1 MKSKYET
8 NILPKLFLVEM
19 WARDG
24 LTERQI
30 ADNLGVA
37 MSTFCLY
44 KGKYSE
50 LLEALRKGKE
60 VADYE
65 VENALFKKAC
75 GFTYEEK
82 VKELVLDP
90 ETGEEE
96 WRITKVVE
104 KTALP
109 DTTAQIYWLKNR
121 KPDIWRDKRE
131 QKVDL
136 SGMLVNFSGE
146 VAEEEEQRF
155 D

>member
-8 NILPKLFLVEM
+8 NVFPKLFLVEM

-50 LLEALRKGKE
+50 LSEALTKGKE

-65 VENALFKKAC
+65 VENALFKRAC

-82 VKELVLDP
+82 VKELVIDP
-90 ETGEEE
+90 DTKEETYKV
-96 WRITKVVE
+96 TKIVE

-121 KPDIWRDKRE
+121 KPDVWKDKRE
-131 QKVDL
+131 QKVDF
-136 SGMLVNFSGE
+136 SGSLVNFSGE
-146 VAEEEEQRF
+146 IAEEEEVRF

>member
-8 NILPKLFLVEM
+8 NVLPKLFLVEM

-24 LTERQI
+24 LEDKQI
-30 ADNLGVA
+30 AGNLDISETSFYKYKNQHA
-37 MSTFCLY
+37 EFAEALK
-44 KGKYSE
+44 KGKNE
-50 LLEALRKGKE
+50 
-60 VADYE
+60 ADYE
-65 VENALFKKAC
+65 VENALYRRAC

-82 VKELVLDP
+82 VKELIIDP
-90 ETGEEE
+90 ETGEESYKV
-96 WRITKVVE
+96 TKVVE

-121 KPDIWRDKRE
+121 KPETWKDKRE
-131 QKVDL
+131 QKVDF

-146 VAEEEEQRF
+146 VTEEEEQRF

>member
-8 NILPKLFLVEM
+8 NVLPKLFLIEM

-24 LTERQI
+24 LTDEQI
-30 ADNLGVA
+30 AKNLGIHTA
-37 MSTFCLY
+37 TFHDY
-44 KGKYSE
+44 KKKHVEFS
-50 LLEALRKGKE
+50 EALTKGKE

-65 VENALFKKAC
+65 VENALFKRAC

-82 VKELVLDP
+82 IKELVIDS
-90 ETGEEE
+90 ETGEESYKV
-96 WRITKVVE
+96 TKVVE

-121 KPDIWRDKRE
+121 KPETWKDKRE

-146 VAEEEEQRF
+146 VAEEDEQRF